1 MTRQIQLVRQI
12 RSRLALHDKTQG
24 ELGEALGLGHAAM
37 SARMNGHRDFTFSEL
52 EKVADFLGVSLR
64 DLVTFENDE
73 VQTR

>member
-1 MTRQIQLVRQI
+1 MRLGGTTA
-12 RSRLALHDKTQG
+12 SRLALPDKSQAA
-24 ELGEALGLGHAAM
+24 LGEALGLGHAAM